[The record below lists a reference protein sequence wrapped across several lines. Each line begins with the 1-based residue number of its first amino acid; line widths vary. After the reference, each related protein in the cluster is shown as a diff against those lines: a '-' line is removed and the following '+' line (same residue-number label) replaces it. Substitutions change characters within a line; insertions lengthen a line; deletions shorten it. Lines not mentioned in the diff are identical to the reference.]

1 MRAFVTISV
10 IIHMALL
17 AVISIPYQR
26 QAAHGEAMSVELVPS
41 NEAPSFND
49 EPASPGDQ
57 QQSQPQKPR
66 REEAMPDFSK
76 LQLSPPAPAEE
87 QNKQQQAVLSQQPS
101 SQRPAAQQQ
110 QTQSQQQAAQSQPQQ
125 QAAQPAQAQPAPAQ
139 PPPAEQAKTEQPQS
153 EQQASELPALPPDT
167 PADQAERLSALVH
180 LPSNGLA
187 DAFGSAAETGAKLSG
202 DEIAQFRAHL
212 KSCWKAPPGVSEK
225 QKVKVIIRVALQ
237 RNGALAAQPTL
248 IEAAAS
254 EMGLPVY
261 KSGVAALKAC
271 APYTML
277 PSAKYKEWRVLD
289 IDVSP
294 DEMARG

>member
-1 MRAFVTISV
+1 
-10 IIHMALL
+10 
-17 AVISIPYQR
+17 
-26 QAAHGEAMSVELVPS
+26 
-41 NEAPSFND
+41 
-49 EPASPGDQ
+49 
-57 QQSQPQKPR
+57 
-66 REEAMPDFSK
+66 MPDFSK

-87 QNKQQQAVLSQQPS
+87 QDKQQQAALSQQQS
-101 SQRPAAQQQ
+101 SRQPAAQQQ
-110 QTQSQQQAAQSQPQQ
+110 RTQVQQQQQAQPQPQNAQPQQ
-125 QAAQPAQAQPAPAQ
+125 QATQPAQAQPAQAQPAQ
-139 PPPAEQAKTEQPQS
+139 TPPPSAEQAKTEPPQP

-167 PADQAERLSALVH
+167 PADQAERLSALVN

-187 DAFGSAAETGAKLSG
+187 EAFGSTAETGAKLSG
-202 DEIAQFRAHL
+202 DEVAQFRAHL
-212 KSCWKAPPGVSEK
+212 KTCWQLPPGVSEK
-225 QKVKVIIRVALQ
+225 QKVRVIIRVALQ

-277 PSAKYKEWRVLD
+277 PSAKYKEWRILD